1 MDFSLPTRVAELLPE
16 IRRFVA
22 ERVVPLEAGGL
33 RRPFRQVE
41 PRLAELRREVRD
53 RGWWMPQVPARWGGM
68 GLSLVEH
75 GLVSAELGRSPF
87 GHYAFGCQAPDAG
100 NVEILIDHATAEQQA
115 RYLEPLLAGESR
127 SCFAMTEPG
136 RPGSNPTWIDTRAV
150 PDGDGWRLDGRKWFT
165 SGADGAA
172 FAVVMAV
179 SDPEAARHRRAS
191 LFLVPTDAPGWELVR
206 NVGVMGHPGDG
217 WASHGEVRLTGCR
230 VGPEA
235 LLGERGGGFA
245 IAQERL
251 GPGRIHH
258 AMRWI
263 GIAERALDL
272 LCRRAAGRELAPGE
286 PLAARG
292 PIAEWIAEARAEI
305 DAARLAVLHAAW
317 KMDTDG
323 PRAARTEVSAVKFHV
338 AGVMLRTVDRAV
350 QAHGALGVSDDTVL
364 SWFYAQE
371 RAARIYDGPDEVHKA
386 VVARRVLA
394 AYAGGGGSDDDR
406 SDGREGGDP

>member
-1 MDFSLPTRVAELLPE
+1 MDFSLPGRVAELLPE

-22 ERVVPLEAGGL
+22 ERIVPLEADGL
-33 RRPFRQVE
+33 RRPFREIE
-41 PRLAELRREVRD
+41 PRLAEVRAEVRG
-53 RGWWMPQVPARWGGM
+53 RGWWMPQVPRRWGGM

-100 NVEILIDHATAEQQA
+100 NVEILIDHARPGQRDRWLA
-115 RYLEPLLAGESR
+115 PLLAGEAR
-127 SCFAMTEPG
+127 SCFAMTEPD
-136 RPGSNPTWIDTRAV
+136 RPGSNPTWIETRAV
-150 PDGDGWRLDGRKWFT
+150 LDGDGWRIDGHKWFT
-165 SGADGAA
+165 TGADGAA

-179 SDPEAARHRRAS
+179 TDPGAPPHRRAS
-191 LFLVPTDAPGWELVR
+191 LLVVPTDAPGYELVR

-217 WASHGEVRLTGCR
+217 WASHGEIRLRGCR
-230 VGPEA
+230 VGPDA

-263 GIAERALDL
+263 GVAERALDL
-272 LCRRAAGRELAPGE
+272 LCRRAVSREIAPGE
-286 PLAARG
+286 PLATRG
-292 PIAEWIAEARAEI
+292 PVAEWIAEARAEI
-305 DAARLAVLHAAW
+305 DAARLAVLYAAW
-317 KMDTDG
+317 TMEAAG
-323 PRAARTEVSAVKFHV
+323 PRAARTEISAVKFHV
-338 AGVMLRTVDRAV
+338 AAVMLRTVDRAI
-350 QAHGALGVSDDTVL
+350 QAHGALGVSDDSVL

-386 VVARRVLA
+386 LVARRVLSG
-394 AYAGGGGSDDDR
+394 YGGGHEAGRGDR
-406 SDGREGGDP
+406 GDG

>member
-1 MDFSLPTRVAELLPE
+1 MDFSLPGRVAALLPE

-22 ERVVPLEAGGL
+22 ERVVPLEADGL
-33 RRPFRQVE
+33 RRPFREVE
-41 PRLAELRREVRD
+41 PRLREVRREVRG
-53 RGWWMPQVPARWGGM
+53 RGWWMPQVPERWGGM

-100 NVEILIDHATAEQQA
+100 NVEILIGHATPEQRDRWLA
-115 RYLEPLLAGESR
+115 PLLAGETR

-150 PDGDGWRLDGRKWFT
+150 PDGDGWRIDGHKWFT

-179 SDPEAARHRRAS
+179 TDPDAPRHRRAS
-191 LFLVPTDAPGWELVR
+191 LLLVPTDAPGWELVR

-217 WASHGEVRLTGCR
+217 WASHGEIRLSGCR

-235 LLGERGGGFA
+235 LLGEPGGGFA

-263 GIAERALDL
+263 GVAERALDL

-292 PIAEWIAEARAEI
+292 PVAEWIGEARAEI

-317 KMDTDG
+317 RMDTEG
-323 PRAARTEVSAVKFHV
+323 SRAARTEVSAVKFHV
-338 AGVMLRTVDRAV
+338 AAVMLRTVDRAV
-350 QAHGALGVSDDTVL
+350 QAHGALGVSDDSVL

-386 VVARRVLA
+386 LVARRVLA
-394 AYAGGGGSDDDR
+394 AYEGGGDR
-406 SDGREGGDP
+406 GAG